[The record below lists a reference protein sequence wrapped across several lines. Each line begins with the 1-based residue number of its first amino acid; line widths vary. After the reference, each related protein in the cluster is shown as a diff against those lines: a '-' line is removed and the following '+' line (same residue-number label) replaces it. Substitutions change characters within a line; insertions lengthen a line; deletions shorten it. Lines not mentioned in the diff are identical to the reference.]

1 MDIALPLA
9 KKCLVLIQEE
19 GVMASMSISL
29 PNAMKEWVKQ
39 QAKSGR
45 YRNSS
50 DYICDLIRQ
59 DQVKAEKIAIMQGL
73 VNGGIESGAGTRTM
87 DMLREAPQAVVQLNR

>member
-1 MDIALPLA
+1 
-9 KKCLVLIQEE
+9 
-19 GVMASMSISL
+19 MASMSISL

-39 QAKSGR
+39 QAKSRR

-59 DQVKAEKIAIMQGL
+59 DQDKAEQNCKH
-73 VNGGIESGAGTRTM
+73 T
-87 DMLREAPQAVVQLNR
+87 EARQRRH